1 MDIKQLFIELI
12 VIDIESHAPCSI
24 SNPYRTAENT
34 LDGIR
39 NYRHITLK
47 LVNQVKLQID
57 SEGDQ

>member
-1 MDIKQLFIELI
+1 MNIEQLFIELT
-12 VIDIESHAPCSI
+12 VIDIESHAPCS
-24 SNPYRTAENT
+24 SGNPYREAEDA

-57 SEGDQ
+57 SAED